1 MAIATSDQI
10 FRFGGFT
17 LDLARGTL
25 RGPDEPLFLRPKAYT
40 LLTHLARNMGR
51 IVPKSELM
59 EVAWPGIFVT
69 EDSLTQSIREIRKA
83 IGEDMVRTVSK
94 RGYMLAAEAEQ
105 SPEIGAQPIVAV
117 LRFRNESGD
126 PADEAIVDGF
136 AEDIINGLARFGTV
150 TVLARNSSFSFAS
163 FARTE
168 WPQIR
173 SRIGADFLVEGSVR
187 RQGEQVVA
195 AVNLVDT
202 ASASQLWGDRYQS
215 RGAGLFAIEREIV
228 EQIVSRLATR
238 VTNAGL
244 EQASRKPITSLAAYE
259 LALRGFALLR
269 DPAQTDQRGAEALFE
284 AAIAKDPTYG
294 LAYTYLALARALDGE
309 FGRASD
315 AVLENARDLADK
327 GLSLSPDQA
336 TGHRVQSLVRLYMR
350 DHEAA
355 EHHMRIALQLNPYD
369 ADSIEQMGM
378 LLTMRGR
385 PLDAMTWLARGIRID
400 PLHPHWYQFDRAL
413 ALYMM
418 GEYRQA
424 ADALELA
431 TRPAPWIR
439 TRLAACYAQ
448 MGEMERARRQI
459 ALIDEGDPFSPVD
472 YAKRGVPFE
481 NQADAD
487 HLAEGVMLALG
498 QQAAPGAGQST
509 TTTI

>member
-1 MAIATSDQI
+1 MTTATADQI

-17 LDLARGTL
+17 LDLAKGTL
-25 RGPDEPLFLRPKAYT
+25 RGVNEPLFLRPKAYA
-40 LLTHLARNMGR
+40 LLSHLARNMGR
-51 IVPKSELM
+51 VVPKSELLD
-59 EVAWPGIFVT
+59 VVWPGVYVT
-69 EDSLTQSIREIRKA
+69 EDSLTQSVREIRKVL
-83 IGEDMVRTVSK
+83 GDEMVRTVSK
-94 RGYMLAAEAEQ
+94 RGYMLAAEAEAA
-105 SPEIGAQPIVAV
+105 PEINTQPIVAV
-117 LRFRNESGD
+117 VRFRNESGD
-126 PADEAIVDGF
+126 PADEAMVDGF
-136 AEDIINGLARFGTV
+136 AEDLINGVARFGTV

-163 FARTE
+163 FGRAE

-173 SRIGADFLVEGSVR
+173 ARIGADYLVEGSLR
-187 RQGEQVVA
+187 RQGEHVVVA
-195 AVNLVDT
+195 VSLVDIAT
-202 ASASQLWGDRYQS
+202 ASQLWGDRFQS
-215 RGAGLFAIEREIV
+215 QGEGLFAIEREIV
-228 EQIVSRLATR
+228 EQIVSRLVTR
-238 VTNAGL
+238 VANAGL
-244 EQASRKPITSLAAYE
+244 EQASRKPVTSLAAYE
-259 LALRGFALLR
+259 LLLRGFAMLR

-284 AAIAKDPTYG
+284 AAIAKDPNYG
-294 LAYTYLALARALDGE
+294 LAYTYLGLVRALDGE

-327 GLSLSPDQA
+327 GLALSPDQP
-336 TGHRVQSLVRLYMR
+336 TGHRVQSLIRLYMR

-385 PLDAMTWLARGIRID
+385 PLEALTWLARGIRID

-448 MGEMERARRQI
+448 MGEMEKARRQI
-459 ALIDEGDPFSPVD
+459 ALIEEGALFSPLD
-472 YAKRGVPFE
+472 YALRGVPFE
-481 NQADAD
+481 SRADAE
-487 HLAEGVMLALG
+487 HLAEGVRLALG
-498 QQAAPGAGQST
+498 ETIPEPPQST
-509 TTTI
+509 TTTM